1 MIPPVARSGSM
12 LQFAKLLCFRRR
24 CCWLPSRYLLLL
36 NTSNEGKAVLFFF
49 FRTSMH
55 SPKIPS
61 IAVTCY
67 QVVSKISLGGSSTR
81 SCRTHAITSIAFYE
95 NKHARWSALP
105 GIMPSHTARCTLLQ
119 LFMKVLYT
127 CVADNP
133 RPASLFVCSTKV
145 GLKQPT
151 TPSVFF
157 HAQVS
162 RSIFFC
168 RKAHVC
174 ARSSCV

>member
-1 MIPPVARSGSM
+1 MCCRRRITGTWYGTRYHTGHAFLFRLFSVVMIPPVARSGSM

-105 GIMPSHTARCTLLQ
+105 GIMPSHT
-119 LFMKVLYT
+119 
-127 CVADNP
+127 P
-133 RPASLFVCSTKV
+133 RGAPYYSYL
-145 GLKQPT
+145 
-151 TPSVFF
+151 
-157 HAQVS
+157 
-162 RSIFFC
+162 
-168 RKAHVC
+168 
-174 ARSSCV
+174 